1 MDQSKRIIFEL
12 QILKSEAKGTI
23 KSQTVAR
30 LNYKHAQFSTS
41 IKKGGQKSNFD
52 FIFFGFSRSQF
63 NQKIDFQNFV

>member
-52 FIFFGFSRSQF
+52 FDFFWLQ
-63 NQKIDFQNFV
+63 QVPI